1 MNTKFTF
8 LKAGLTFIF
17 AIVALIASAQSF
29 SGPSDA
35 TTAPPSTASSVS
47 EVLCAGSTISLKT
60 PSTTGYTYQ
69 WYKKNTGGTY
79 VMVQSGSS
87 NTYTETASGDG
98 YYTYELV
105 QINGT
110 NCSSVVSDPFNV
122 YVLPTL
128 SASITAT
135 KSAICETD
143 ATSPVLTATPTASNS
158 KTSSYTYT
166 YQWTKDGAIIPGATT
181 NTYTVTDRTP
191 NTTTAYG
198 VTIQFSLNNSCSAS
212 SSTNITINPIPTKPT
227 IVVGP

>member
-8 LKAGLTFIF
+8 FKISLTLIF
-17 AIVALIASAQSF
+17 AIVALVASAQSF

-35 TTAPPSTASSVS
+35 TTAPPSSAGTVS

-60 PSTTGYTYQ
+60 TSTPGYTYQ

-87 NTYTETASGDG
+87 STYTETASGDG

-143 ATSPVLTATPTASNS
+143 ATSPVLTATPTASNN
-158 KTSSYTYT
+158 KTNSYTYT
-166 YQWTKDGAIIPGATT
+166 YQWTKDGTNISGATT
-181 NTYTVTDRTP
+181 NTYTVIDRTP
-191 NTTTAYG
+191 GSNSVYG
-198 VTIQFSLNNSCSAS
+198 VNIQFSLNSSCSAS
-212 SSTNITINPIPTKPT
+212 TSTTITINPIPSKPT